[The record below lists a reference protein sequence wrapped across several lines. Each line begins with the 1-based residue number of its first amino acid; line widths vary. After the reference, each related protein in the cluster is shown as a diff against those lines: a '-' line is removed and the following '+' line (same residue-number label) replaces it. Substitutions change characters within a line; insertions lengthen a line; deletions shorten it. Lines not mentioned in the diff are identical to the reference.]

1 MAYQIVDITQ
11 DGYYLHCERNWLVI
25 EKGQQEVG
33 KVFLG
38 DVLCILAHTRHAVY
52 SHDLLLKISEKN
64 IPLVIC
70 DHRHEPV
77 SILTPVSAN
86 HQQSRRTYAQ
96 AKISQPLQKR
106 LWREIICK
114 KIHEQANSL
123 VAHNPTEAI
132 AMKKMKAI
140 VLAGDTTNVEARAA
154 RFYWPILFSKDF
166 RRDRNQCGINAHLN
180 YGYTILRSA
189 MAQSV
194 VAAGLIPS
202 LGVGH
207 KNARNSFCLVD
218 DLVEPFR
225 PLVDRLV
232 KENAANWSD
241 DLSTAARQELA
252 GILSHQIVTEEGRTD
267 LNRVLAIL
275 VTSLC
280 KIFEDGKGKLE
291 FPKEIVFV

>member
-1 MAYQIVDITQ
+1 MAHQIIDITQ
-11 DGYYLHCERNWLVI
+11 DGYYLRSDRNWIVI
-25 EKGQQEVG
+25 EKAKQEIG
-33 KVFLG
+33 KAFLG
-38 DVLCILAHTRHAVY
+38 DVLCILARTGYALY
-52 SHDLLLKISEKN
+52 SHDLLVKISEQN

-77 SILTPVSAN
+77 SILTPVAGN
-86 HQQSRRTYAQ
+86 HQQSRRTYTQ
-96 AKISQPLQKR
+96 AKSSQPLRKR
-106 LWREIICK
+106 LWRGIIRK
-114 KIHEQANSL
+114 KIDEQANSL
-123 VAHNPTEAI
+123 VAHNPDQAV
-132 AMKKMKAI
+132 AMKKMKAT
-140 VLAGDTTNVEARAA
+140 VLAGDKTNVEARAA

-166 RRDRNQCGINAHLN
+166 RRDRNQSGINAHLN

-189 MAQSV
+189 MARSV

-232 KENAANWSD
+232 RDNAANWSGD
-241 DLSTAARQELA
+241 ISTSARQDLA
-252 GILSHQIVTEEGRTD
+252 GILSKQILTEEGKTD

-275 VTSLC
+275 VNSLC
-280 KIFEDGKGKLE
+280 RIFEERKGNLE

>member
-1 MAYQIVDITQ
+1 MAHQIIDITQ
-11 DGYYLHCERNWLVI
+11 DGYYLRSDRNWIVI
-25 EKGQQEVG
+25 EKAKQEIG
-33 KVFLG
+33 KAFLG
-38 DVLCILAHTRHAVY
+38 DVLCILAHTGYALY
-52 SHDLLLKISEKN
+52 SHDLLVKISEQN

-77 SILTPVSAN
+77 SILTPVAGN
-86 HQQSRRTYAQ
+86 YQQSRRTYTQ
-96 AKISQPLQKR
+96 AKSSQPLRKR
-106 LWREIICK
+106 LWRGIICK
-114 KIHEQANSL
+114 KIDEQANSL
-123 VAHNPTEAI
+123 VAHNPDQAV
-132 AMKKMKAI
+132 AMKKMKAT
-140 VLAGDTTNVEARAA
+140 VLAGDKTNVEARAA

-166 RRDRNQCGINAHLN
+166 RRDRNQSGINAHLN

-189 MAQSV
+189 MARSV

-232 KENAANWSD
+232 RDNAANWSGD
-241 DLSTAARQELA
+241 ISTSARQDLA
-252 GILSHQIVTEEGRTD
+252 GILSKQILTEEGKTD

-275 VTSLC
+275 VNSLC
-280 KIFEDGKGKLE
+280 RIFEERKGNLE